1 MGFALDS
8 ARAARFSYDF
18 HTQRAEWSDNAWQL
32 LGISPEKA
40 AESANW
46 ESALH
51 PEDKTLW
58 WDALREAVR
67 THKEDFWQTYRIL
80 HPEMG
85 IRWMSA
91 RSRISYSET
100 GEALRVHGINVDVSD
115 LKALTIELYEKEER
129 LRLFIEG
136 APTGIA
142 MFDRNMR
149 YLAVSRHY
157 VEEWRLE
164 GDIIGRTHYEVF
176 PDTPVR
182 WQEIHQR
189 CLAGE
194 TLSCDEDPFPR
205 SDGSEG
211 WLRWDIR
218 PWFGHDGEVG
228 GIIMFSENI
237 THRKAAEEGLKRAK
251 KEAENANNAKS
262 RFLAAASHD
271 LRQPLSALTLYIDV
285 LAQQKPP
292 GSERLLGNMQGCVA
306 SLSEL
311 LTNLLDLS
319 KLEAGV
325 VHPEARDFP
334 LAHLFAK
341 LASMHGPEAQQKG
354 LRLRCAST
362 RLSGHTDPVLFQR
375 MLGNLV
381 ANAVRYTE
389 CGGILVG
396 CRRHQGR
403 LWVEVRDSGIGIPA
417 DKTEEIF
424 EEFKQLGNDER
435 SRSKGSGLG
444 LTIVARTASL
454 LGLRI
459 RVSSQLGRGSVF
471 AIEVP
476 QGKAN
481 AARAVEQAPQA
492 ALRVALVEDDELLL
506 GALEQSLQE
515 AGHQVVPAS
524 SSAELLERLGDE
536 APALVI
542 SDYRLARGETGF
554 DVVNAVRTR
563 FGPAIPALL
572 ITGDT
577 DPKLM
582 RDMAAR
588 DVRVFHK
595 PMSLE
600 ALKRAV
606 GELGAKA

>member
-1 MGFALDS
+1 
-8 ARAARFSYDF
+8 
-18 HTQRAEWSDNAWQL
+18 
-32 LGISPEKA
+32 
-40 AESANW
+40 
-46 ESALH
+46 
-51 PEDKTLW
+51 
-58 WDALREAVR
+58 
-67 THKEDFWQTYRIL
+67 
-80 HPEMG
+80 
-85 IRWMSA
+85 
-91 RSRISYSET
+91 
-100 GEALRVHGINVDVSD
+100 
-115 LKALTIELYEKEER
+115 
-129 LRLFIEG
+129 
-136 APTGIA
+136 
-142 MFDRNMR
+142 
-149 YLAVSRHY
+149 
-157 VEEWRLE
+157 
-164 GDIIGRTHYEVF
+164 
-176 PDTPVR
+176 
-182 WQEIHQR
+182 
-189 CLAGE
+189 
-194 TLSCDEDPFPR
+194 
-205 SDGSEG
+205 
-211 WLRWDIR
+211 
-218 PWFGHDGEVG
+218 
-228 GIIMFSENI
+228 MFSENI